1 MTQKRKVQ
9 LLVYFPDVVLTAQLW
24 HGLLTGVHK
33 ICISRPDAMHP
44 PIVLR
49 DAAFWYDERLHQVA
63 AWDYLQQHTPPDV
76 LEQFA
81 ELYRTDPSVV
91 EPPTW
96 INRKRSR

>member
-1 MTQKRKVQ
+1 
-9 LLVYFPDVVLTAQLW
+9 
-24 HGLLTGVHK
+24 
-33 ICISRPDAMHP
+33 MHP

-63 AWDYLQQHTPPDV
+63 AWDYLQQHTPPEV

-81 ELYRTDPSVV
+81 ELYRTDPSVA

-96 INRKRSR
+96 INRKQSR

>member
-1 MTQKRKVQ
+1 VTQKRKVQ
-9 LLVYFPDVVLTAQLW
+9 LLIYIPDVVVKSQSLHQ
-24 HGLLTGVHK
+24 LLTEVHK

-63 AWDYLQQHTPPDV
+63 AWDFLQQHTPPDV
-76 LEQFA
+76 LEAFA
-81 ELYRTDPSVV
+81 ELYRTDPSVA

-96 INRKRSR
+96 INRKQSR